1 MENKRQETAIEE
13 VEEVL
18 EKKVTVSVG
27 KILLVL
33 GTCAVVFVL
42 VLGAFLT
49 GRYVFPASESLGGTL
64 KAAGEALSSS
74 VKAKVTLGTSATA
87 LSATANT
94 TPSSNATGAQNRST
108 TTATTGMAAGAAGST
123 TASASSGTGA
133 DATAPASGA
142 EDLSNVMTT
151 GYRKVT
157 LEFSRTPIHHWYGT
171 WGKVETIYYR
181 ITNNE
186 DSAILPANFVVRL
199 EGYSDDEVPPRVRAV
214 PALDQRVEPGEVAE
228 HGFDV
233 GASFNEAVTDP
244 TTLEITVDMSDADG
258 ETIAI
263 AKKEFNMKG

>member
-49 GRYVFPASESLGGTL
+49 GRYVFPASESIGGTL
-64 KAAGEALSSS
+64 KAASEALSSS
-74 VKAKVTLGTSATA
+74 FKAKVTLGTSATA
-87 LSATANT
+87 LSAAANT
-94 TPSSNATGAQNRST
+94 TLASNATGTQNSST
-108 TTATTGMAAGAAGST
+108 TTATATTGMAAGASGSPGASAPSGTEAEAT
-123 TASASSGTGA
+123 TAEA
-133 DATAPASGA
+133 GA
-142 EDLSNVMTT
+142 EGLGNVMTT

-186 DSAILPANFVVRL
+186 DSAILDRKSVV
-199 EGYSDDEVPPRVRAV
+199 
-214 PALDQRVEPGEVAE
+214 
-228 HGFDV
+228 
-233 GASFNEAVTDP
+233 
-244 TTLEITVDMSDADG
+244 
-258 ETIAI
+258 
-263 AKKEFNMKG
+263 